1 MPDLAWLAGEGL
13 ADPSIAGPAKGKGP
27 AGIRGALFAS
37 AGRNVVTFPGR
48 RPRLWSAQ
56 SGVAFAARY
65 GAHCIQMRLFGH
77 FGDSGAKR
85 RIAVLLT
92 AGALLATT
100 TPMAHA
106 DDTMRCGT
114 RLVSS
119 GDGKD
124 KVRTLC
130 GEPTSISFV
139 GIQSAPRYYY
149 GPYDYSYFGP
159 GVVEVPVEV
168 WTYNFGSSKLLRKLR
183 YVGDELDQIRTDG
196 YGD

>member
-1 MPDLAWLAGEGL
+1 MRVRTSPRPPET
-13 ADPSIAGPAKGKGP
+13 GPPPRNLP
-27 AGIRGALFAS
+27 AALM
-37 AGRNVVTFPGR
+37 
-48 RPRLWSAQ
+48 
-56 SGVAFAARY
+56 AA
-65 GAHCIQMRLFGH
+65 
-77 FGDSGAKR
+77 
-85 RIAVLLT
+85 
-92 AGALLATT
+92 ALLIAI
-100 TPMAHA
+100 PLRAAA

-183 YVGDELDQIRTDG
+183 FVGDELDEIRTDG
-196 YGD
+196 YGY